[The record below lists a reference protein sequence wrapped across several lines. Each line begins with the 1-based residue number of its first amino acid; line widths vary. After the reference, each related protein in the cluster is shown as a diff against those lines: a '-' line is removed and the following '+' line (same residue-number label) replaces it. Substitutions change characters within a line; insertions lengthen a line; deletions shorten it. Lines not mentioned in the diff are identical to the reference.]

1 MATKQPITL
10 GKMRLLLRLM
20 GLFQIPLLAFVKP
33 RIIEINDEKCVVK
46 VRNRRRVKNHLKSM
60 YFGALCVGA
69 DVAGGLPVFY
79 LCEQMGK
86 KPSFAFKSVKANF
99 LKRLET
105 DAYFHCDQVP
115 FIQQKI
121 NQALSENERQNFP
134 VMVLVKD
141 LNGEVFAEFEME
153 LSVKVK

>member
-1 MATKQPITL
+1 METKRVITL
-10 GKMRLLLRLM
+10 SRMRMLLRLM
-20 GLFQIPLLAFVKP
+20 GWFQIPLLAYVKP
-33 RIIEINDEKCVVK
+33 RIVEINENHCIVK
-46 VRNRRRVKNHLKSM
+46 IRSRRRVKNHLKSM

-69 DVAGGLPVFY
+69 DVAGGLPVFL

-115 FIQQKI
+115 LIQEKI
-121 NQALSENERQNFP
+121 NLAISENERQNFP

-141 LNGEVFAEFEME
+141 LNGEIFAEFEME

>member
-1 MATKQPITL
+1 METKRVISISR
-10 GKMRLLLRLM
+10 MRMLLRLM
-20 GLFQIPLLAFVKP
+20 GWFQIPLLAYVKP
-33 RIIEINDEKCVVK
+33 RIIEINENHCVVK
-46 VRNRRRVKNHLKSM
+46 IRSRRRVKNHLKSM

-69 DVAGGLPVFY
+69 DVAGGLPVFL

-115 FIQQKI
+115 LIQEKI
-121 NQALSENERQNFP
+121 NFAISENERQNFP

-141 LNGEVFAEFEME
+141 VNGEVFAEFEME